1 MGNSLYYFTG
11 PLWILWFYYDYIYIY
26 VYYVA
31 LYIYNIEQG
40 CSSGRAMLVYQEKTI
55 PLGGHHL
62 IPLGLIEIAVAT
74 HHRFLDILSIEI
86 IDLGLNDFETKP
98 YEV

>member
-1 MGNSLYYFTG
+1 
-11 PLWILWFYYDYIYIY
+11 
-26 VYYVA
+26 
-31 LYIYNIEQG
+31 
-40 CSSGRAMLVYQEKTI
+40 MLVYQEKTI